1 MKDDRLKRIKEL
13 LETENL
19 RTQSEIS
26 QRLIEEGYN
35 ATQATV
41 SRDLKALSLNKT
53 GGRRSG
59 SYYIKKVN
67 GKTSAENRYDDM
79 RQYIVSIRSAMNI
92 IVVKTAPGFA
102 QAIASSVDELKRKN
116 ILGCVAGDDTIII
129 VTTDAV
135 TANRMVYNNRF
146 FSDTDDV
153 VSEGEA
159 VEETNEVEEAE
170 ETEQTEETEI

>member
-53 GGRRSG
+53 GGKRSG
-59 SYYIKKVN
+59 SYRIKKVSV
-67 GKTSAENRYDDM
+67 KTSAENRYDDM

-102 QAIASSVDELKRKN
+102 QAIASSVDELDRKS

-129 VTTDAV
+129 VTTDEV
-135 TANRMVYNNRF
+135 TAERMANNNGF
-146 FSDTDDV
+146 FADTDDV
-153 VSEGEA
+153 
-159 VEETNEVEEAE
+159 AE
-170 ETEQTEETEI
+170 ETEETELTKETEK